1 MSAPELNNPATVMKP
16 VGAYSHAGLVKAG
29 SDLLYIAGQ
38 VGMRPDGTMLEGLAA
53 QADEAF
59 ANIVRILEANGMTAR
74 NLAKL
79 NIYVVAGQDAAITRD
94 ARKKHLGD
102 ARPAS
107 TFLFISQLV
116 DPRLLIEIE
125 AVACR

>member
-1 MSAPELNNPATVMKP
+1 MSAPEFNNPATVMKP
-16 VGAYSHAGLVKAG
+16 VGAYSHAGLVKTG

-38 VGMRPDGTMLEGLAA
+38 VGMKADGTMLEGLAA

-59 ANIVRILEANGMTAR
+59 ANIMHVLEAHGMAAR
-74 NLAKL
+74 NLVKL
-79 NIYVVAGQDAAITRD
+79 NIYVVAGQDASATRD
-94 ARKKHLGD
+94 ARKRHLGD

-116 DPRLLIEIE
+116 DPRLLIEVE
-125 AVACR
+125 AVASR

>member
-1 MSAPELNNPATVMKP
+1 MSAPEFNNPATVMKP
-16 VGAYSHAGLVKAG
+16 VGAYSHAGLVKTG
-29 SDLLYIAGQ
+29 SDLLYVAGQ
-38 VGMRPDGTMLEGLAA
+38 VGIRADGTMLEGLAA

-59 ANIVRILEANGMTAR
+59 ANVVRVLEGSGMTAA
-74 NLAKL
+74 NLVKL
-79 NIYVVAGQDAAITRD
+79 NIYVVAGQDAAVTRD
-94 ARKKHLGD
+94 ARKKHLGN

-116 DPRLLIEIE
+116 DPRLLIEVE